1 MNTILGYIQEIEKDC
16 LHIIEQR
23 KQITKPFVDLVMKS
37 SVDELIF
44 LGSGTSCHAAMVA
57 KPFIE
62 EICDIKV
69 VTGFPTIFIDQTKKL
84 NKQSIVVGISQSG
97 TSSSTK
103 RALAFAKELGVN
115 TMLFTS
121 NLSSFIQ
128 EDADALI
135 NIDCGDERAVAKTKG
150 YQASIVTLWL
160 CALEWALLTNKV
172 NSDEY
177 EHYLERLT
185 TTVKNTPTL
194 IEQSTKWYFQN
205 KPKLSL
211 ASNFMVVGCEAQYGN
226 VLEGALKLI
235 ETVRIPV
242 AGYELEEFMHGI
254 YNAIHEHTF
263 LIYIGHQS
271 PYLDRL
277 MKLKNYLDNKTNF
290 QFLITKKNDDNDSIR
305 DCVLDFIDDRYFC
318 GLEYIVPFQIICHYL
333 PMMKGID
340 PFISGDPNFHKTLS
354 SKIVG

>member
-1 MNTILGYIQEIEKDC
+1 MNTILGYIQEIEKNC
-16 LHIIEQR
+16 LHIIDQR

-37 SVDELIF
+37 SVDEMVF

-69 VTGFPTIFIDQTKKL
+69 VTSFPTIFIDQTKKL
-84 NKQSIVVGISQSG
+84 NKLSIVIGISQSG
-97 TSSSTK
+97 TSNSTK
-103 RALAFAKELGVN
+103 RALEFAKQLGVN

-128 EDADALI
+128 KDADALI

-177 EHYLERLT
+177 EHYLDRLM

-205 KPKLSL
+205 KQKLSL
-211 ASNFMVVGCEAQYGN
+211 ANNFMVVGCEAQYGN
-226 VLEGALKLI
+226 VFEGALKLI

-254 YNAIHEHTF
+254 YNAIHEHTYI
-263 LIYIGHQS
+263 IYIGHQS
-271 PYLDRL
+271 PYLERL
-277 MKLKNYLDNKTNF
+277 MKLKNYLDNKTSF
-290 QFLITKKNDDNDSIR
+290 QFLITKKTDDKDSIQ
-305 DCVLDFIDDRYFC
+305 DCELNFIDDRYFC
-318 GLEYIVPFQIICHYL
+318 GLEYILPFQIICHHL
-333 PMMKGID
+333 PIIKGID
-340 PFISGDPNFHKTLS
+340 PFISGDSNFHKTLC
-354 SKIVG
+354 SKIV

>member
-1 MNTILGYIQEIEKDC
+1 MNTILGYIQETEQSC
-16 LHIIEQR
+16 LHIIEHR
-23 KQITKPFVDLVMKS
+23 KEITKPFVDLVMNQI
-37 SVDELIF
+37 VDELTF

-62 EICDIKV
+62 DICDIKV
-69 VTGFPTIFIDQTKKL
+69 VTGFPTIFIDQTKKI
-84 NKQSIVVGISQSG
+84 NKQGIVIGISQSG

-103 RALAFAKELGVN
+103 RALVYAKEFGVS

-121 NLSSFIQ
+121 NLNSFI
-128 EDADALI
+128 EADARI
-135 NIDCGDERAVAKTKG
+135 NIDCGDEKAVAKTKG

-160 CALEWALLTNKV
+160 CALEWALASHKIEQI
-172 NSDEY
+172 DY
-177 EHYLERLT
+177 DQYLERLT
-185 TTVKNTPTL
+185 LTVKNTPKL

-211 ASNFMVVGCEAQYGN
+211 ASNFMVVGCESQYGN
-226 VLEGALKLI
+226 VLEAALKLV

-271 PYLDRL
+271 DYLDRL
-277 MKLKNYLDNKTNF
+277 LKLKDYIANKTNF
-290 QFLITKKNDDNDSIR
+290 QFLITKRNEDNESVR
-305 DCVLDFIDDRYFC
+305 DCVLDFIDDKYFC